1 MHKVLSKDYP
11 LYEASYGSDFPSEQY
26 FLISFDELASRFEFS
41 AKTYDKSIEE
51 YFISKG
57 FIKES
62 DLKISNR
69 RMEVTHAVKIQH

>member
-57 FIKES
+57 FYLNMVNYNNEELI
-62 DLKISNR
+62 
-69 RMEVTHAVKIQH
+69 